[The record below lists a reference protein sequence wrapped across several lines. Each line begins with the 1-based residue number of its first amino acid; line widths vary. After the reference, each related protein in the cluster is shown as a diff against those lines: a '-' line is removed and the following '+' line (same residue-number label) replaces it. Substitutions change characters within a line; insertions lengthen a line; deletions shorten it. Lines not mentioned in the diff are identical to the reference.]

1 MLIGVIADDFTGA
14 SDIASALASGVD
26 GKGGLSTVQFLGV
39 PTEASP
45 KEVDAGVISLK
56 SRSIPVRDAIN
67 QSLAAVEWL
76 LQSGV
81 EQVIFKYC
89 STFDSTPEGNIGPV
103 AEALAERLDSS
114 QVIFCPSF
122 PANGRTV
129 YQGNLFVHDI
139 PLAESGMA
147 HHPLTPMQDSDI
159 RRVLQAQVTRKVGHL
174 PYQVVQGG
182 AQRIKDALLK
192 DRQSSFVV
200 TDAITDLDLL
210 QLAESQD
217 GVPLV
222 TGGAAIARGLAE
234 NFIRRG
240 HARSGVYYNET
251 LEGPEIL
258 IAGSC
263 SGATMGQI
271 EHHKASHP
279 DMAVDVDAVMSGQ
292 AGVDT
297 YLPFLLENSGK
308 APLLHSSAPPEV
320 FERIQKKYG
329 RTIVAARLDELFGEI
344 ASRAVASGVRR
355 VVVAGGETS
364 GAVVSALGFSS
375 LRVGEEIDPGVPVLV
390 SLTEKPVALA
400 LKSGN
405 FGSSDFFE
413 KALNKMVTL

>member
-14 SDIASALASGVD
+14 SDIASALAAGV
-26 GKGGLSTVQFLGV
+26 GGTGGLSTVQFLGV
-39 PTEASP
+39 PTEAPP

-56 SRSIPVRDAIN
+56 SRSIPAQDAVE

-76 LQSGV
+76 LEAGA
-81 EQVIFKYC
+81 EQIIFKYC

-103 AEALAERLDSS
+103 AEALAERLGAS

-129 YQGNLFVHDI
+129 YQGNLFVHDV

-147 HHPLTPMQDSDI
+147 HHPLTPMKDSDI
-159 RRVLQAQVTRKVGHL
+159 RRVLQLQVTRKVGYL
-174 PYQVVQGG
+174 PYQVVKGG
-182 AQRIKDALLK
+182 AQGIKDALKALEAP
-192 DRQSSFVV
+192 FVV
-200 TDAITDLDLL
+200 TDAITDLDLV

-217 GVPLV
+217 GAPLV

-240 HARSGVYYNET
+240 HARSGAYHNET
-251 LEGPEIL
+251 LDGPEIL

-263 SGATMGQI
+263 SGATLGQI
-271 EHHKASHP
+271 EQHKANHP

-292 AGVDT
+292 ADVDT
-297 YLPFLLENSGK
+297 YLPFLLENAGK
-308 APLLHSSAPPEV
+308 APLLHSSASPEDL
-320 FERIQKKYG
+320 ERIQKQYG
-329 RTIVAARLDELFGEI
+329 REEVAARLDGLFGEI
-344 ASRAVASGVRR
+344 ASQAVASGVRR

-364 GAVVSALGFSS
+364 GAVASALGFSS

-405 FGSSDFFE
+405 FGSPDFFE